1 MCALNKV
8 KGMKLYMENDREL
21 SKNIKTPKSILI
33 MGLILIIV
41 SLVIEGLFILD
52 VKDKTTNKINMIDAE
67 KLDAGK
73 YACID
78 VSYMTEYFATYS
90 SDEETTKWVYFVF
103 DEDYTYMTNISGK
116 TLEKL
121 QPILNYTYKNKDS
134 KEEPPEPVTI
144 CGITQ
149 TVPDKLKD
157 LAIKSYNELYD
168 DEIVNEENF
177 YEQLGVY
184 YLDTTQ
190 PPTSDLIGETIFV
203 SIFFFIGLILV
214 ITYIKRDST
223 TRKTLER
230 YASTIENIKMDAL
243 NPETVFNKKAKVYF
257 TKEYIIN
264 FATSFEIIDYKDIVW
279 IYPYILRTNGFVTQK
294 SIYVVTKD
302 KKVHIVAS
310 LPTNKKDIITYEE
323 LYNTLITKVP
333 DALIGYTK
341 ENQEKVKE
349 LYIR

>member
-1 MCALNKV
+1 
-8 KGMKLYMENDREL
+8 MENDRKL
-21 SKNIKTPKSILI
+21 SKNIKTPKGILI
-33 MGLILIIV
+33 MGLILVII
-41 SLVIEGLFILD
+41 SLVVEGLFILD
-52 VKDKTTNKINMIDAE
+52 ARDKTTNKVSMIDAE
-67 KLDAGK
+67 KEDAGA

-103 DEDYTYMTNISGK
+103 DEDYTYMANIQGED
-116 TLEKL
+116 LEKL
-121 QPILNYTYKNKDS
+121 EPILDYTYGEGSEQEK
-134 KEEPPEPVTI
+134 PEPVTI
-144 CGITQ
+144 CGVTQ

-157 LAIKSYNELYD
+157 LAIKSYNELYE

-177 YEQLGVY
+177 YEQLGLY

-190 PPTSDLIGETIFV
+190 TPTSDLIGETIFV
-203 SIFFFIGLILV
+203 GIFFAIGLVLV
-214 ITYIKRDST
+214 ITYIKRNST
-223 TRKTLER
+223 SKKTLEK

-243 NPETVFNKKAKVYF
+243 NPETVFNKKAKIYF

-264 FATSFEIIDYKDIVW
+264 FATGFEIIDYKDIVW

-302 KKVHIVAS
+302 KKVHIVAALS
-310 LPTNKKDIITYEE
+310 TSKKDMITYEE
-323 LYNTLITKVP
+323 LYNTLVTKVP
-333 DALIGYTK
+333 SALIGYTK

-349 LYIR
+349 LYIK